1 MLVLKLV
8 GIAGR
13 FNRLSKTL
21 PPTDEERSAREYE
34 LSFWRA
40 ATGFWY

>member
-1 MLVLKLV
+1 MLVLKIV
-8 GIAGR
+8 EIAGR
-13 FNRLSKTL
+13 FNRLSKTS
-21 PPTDEERSAREYE
+21 PPPDQERSAREYE